1 VFSYKKFDVI
11 NNLVL
16 WFYLKKDLLYRIPAI
31 FTTIRVLKGKGG
43 GFRGWESMCRYGL
56 LKK

>member
-1 VFSYKKFDVI
+1 M
-11 NNLVL
+11 VL
-16 WFYLKKDLLYRIPAI
+16 FKKDLLYRIPAI

-43 GFRGWESMCRYGL
+43 GFRGWESMCTYGL